1 VLADKETRGVGDGQW
16 RNTMQLAAGAGLL
29 IVEGE
34 AEGTFCNQQVRKA
47 ESITHIRFRTQECCT
62 LMTSQRLLAG
72 IVDYRGDIP
81 QVWLELLFENRQRQM
96 TVSTQWS
103 SQS

>member
-34 AEGTFCNQQVRKA
+34 TEGTFRNQQVRKA
-47 ESITHIRFRTQECCT
+47 ENITDIRFRTQECCT
-62 LMTSQRLLAG
+62 VMTSQRLLAG

-96 TVSTQWS
+96 TVSTQRS